1 MNLDFASWRTFT
13 IGSVFTIF
21 NGRGITLSEVEENP
35 GTLNAV
41 QSGEENNGVI
51 GKISVR
57 YCRENDYVFTER
69 PCLTVA
75 RTGSAGFV
83 SFQTDG
89 CVVGDSAKI
98 LQLRYENGSTAVYLF
113 LQTILNEN
121 RFKFSYGRKV
131 TEEKYLGDTIDLPVE
146 TDKSGRPV
154 IDPKGTYSPDGYMPD
169 WQYMEYFIQSLNH
182 KPLTTA
188 NSTHS
193 VPLLD
198 VSHWTSFHL
207 RDLCEIDMGN
217 KMDFSAMSVEDPNI
231 NFVGRSSVN
240 NGVMGRVDEQPG
252 VVPYPAGS
260 LTVALGGSLGSTYV
274 QVEPFYTSQ
283 NVAVLQFDDTLVSLK
298 ARLFLANI
306 IQFESRFKYF
316 PFGRE
321 LNKYIRTTYG
331 FDLPIQRD
339 VGGEPIIDDSLEFHP
354 EGYVPDWQFM
364 EDYIK
369 SLPYGDRIPEIES
382 EEGGGD
388 QP

>member
-1 MNLDFASWRTFT
+1 MNLDFSSWRTFT

-41 QSGEENNGVI
+41 QSGEENNGII

-57 YCRENDYVFTER
+57 YCREKDYVFTER

-113 LQTILNEN
+113 LQTILNKN

-146 TDKSGRPV
+146 TDESGSPV
-154 IDPKGTYSPDGYMPD
+154 IDPKGIYSPDGYIPD
-169 WQYMEYFIQSLNH
+169 WQFMEDFIQSLNH
-182 KPLTTA
+182 KPLATA
-188 NSTHS
+188 NSTDS

-198 VSHWTSFHL
+198 VSNWAFFRL
-207 RDLCEIDMGN
+207 RDLCEIGMGN

-231 NFVGRSSVN
+231 NFVGRSSTN

-252 VVPYPAGS
+252 VAPYPAGS
-260 LTVALGGSLGSTYV
+260 LTVALGGSLGATHV

-283 NVAVLQFDDTLVSLK
+283 NVAVLQFDETLVSLK
-298 ARLFLANI
+298 ARLFLANM

-339 VGGEPIIDDSLEFHP
+339 ADGEPIIDDSLEFHR

-364 EDYIK
+364 EDYIR
-369 SLPYGDRIPEIES
+369 SLPYGDRIAEVGS
-382 EEGGGD
+382 
-388 QP
+388 